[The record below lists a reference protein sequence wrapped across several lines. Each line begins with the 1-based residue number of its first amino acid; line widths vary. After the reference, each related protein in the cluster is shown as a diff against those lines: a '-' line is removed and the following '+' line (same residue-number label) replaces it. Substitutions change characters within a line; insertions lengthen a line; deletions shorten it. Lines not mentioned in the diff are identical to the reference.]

1 MVQSWWT
8 LQSGCDASRQIW
20 DTLSRL
26 DFWQPT
32 VPATACM
39 HCICIATHLRERE
52 RWWWTHT
59 DSVCGRKN
67 WAHLETLTDV
77 DLLLLLSK
85 KKIEKIM
92 QNFFSPIQKLS
103 PFSLNSASFFSLMP
117 PPRCKMVELTRHHHR
132 IYYCFFSSSPLLLFD
147 QSHIPTPTTTISTS
161 SSKDGWFYYEKGEA
175 KMQHLFSLCVCI
187 SSSRCPISTR
197 FCQDLKMESNYW
209 WSSSE
214 KELWLWS
221 WAATS
226 LKQLSKPSSNVKC
239 QWAPLFR
246 SKLLPDLDE
255 SNQ

>member
-52 RWWWTHT
+52 MMMDSHRFSLWAQELSSPRDT
-59 DSVCGRKN
+59 DRCGPPPPP
-67 WAHLETLTDV
+67 L
-77 DLLLLLSK
+77 K